1 VWSLEAEGFLRED
14 RAREDAVEGGVWEFS
29 ATPERVFI
37 PNRNKVATASMASLL
52 HKVIIRTSL
61 V

>member
-14 RAREDAVEGGVWEFS
+14 RAREDAVEDGVWEFT
-29 ATPERVFI
+29 AAPERVFI
-37 PNRNKVATASMASLL
+37 ANRKKAATARMANLL
-52 HKVIIRTSL
+52 CKVVIRTSL